1 MSQPPLRKIIHIDMD
16 AFYASVELRDRPDL
30 RGLPMIVA
38 HDHPRSVVTT
48 ATYEA
53 RKFGLRSAMSVAL
66 AKKKCPQV
74 ICIEPDFSKYKAV
87 SQQLHQIFRQYTDL
101 IEPLSL
107 DEAYLDVTQNFKQ
120 LATATEVAEHIR
132 ADIFRET
139 GLTASAGVAPNKFL
153 AKIASDWN
161 KPNGLCVVKPH
172 QVQQF
177 IQQLALEKLPG
188 VGKVTLQKMHALSW
202 YTIADIQVVEE
213 AELIHHFGKFG
224 RQLFLYAQGIDH
236 RKVQHQRE
244 RQQISKEITFE
255 KDYFLN
261 EITEK
266 WQPLIERVWQQLQ
279 QKKMYAR
286 GVQIKLKTSD
296 FKTLQHS
303 RSFAKALH
311 NAEEFKLAV
320 TQLLHEFNVDSTLQ
334 FRLIGVGVFAL
345 EDATEQVQLS
355 LI

>member
-1 MSQPPLRKIIHIDMD
+1 
-16 AFYASVELRDRPDL
+16 
-30 RGLPMIVA
+30 
-38 HDHPRSVVTT
+38 
-48 ATYEA
+48 
-53 RKFGLRSAMSVAL
+53 
-66 AKKKCPQV
+66 
-74 ICIEPDFSKYKAV
+74 
-87 SQQLHQIFRQYTDL
+87 
-101 IEPLSL
+101 
-107 DEAYLDVTQNFKQ
+107 
-120 LATATEVAEHIR
+120 
-132 ADIFRET
+132 
-139 GLTASAGVAPNKFL
+139 
-153 AKIASDWN
+153 
-161 KPNGLCVVKPH
+161 
-172 QVQQF
+172 
-177 IQQLALEKLPG
+177 
-188 VGKVTLQKMHALSW
+188 MHALSW
-202 YTIADIQVVEE
+202 HTIADIQVVEE

-279 QKKMYAR
+279 YKKMYAR

-303 RSFAKALH
+303 RSFAQPLR
-311 NAEEFKLAV
+311 NADEFKLAV
-320 TQLLHEFNVDSTLQ
+320 MQLLQEFNDDSTLQ

-345 EDATEQVQLS
+345 EEASERVQLS

>member
-1 MSQPPLRKIIHIDMD
+1 
-16 AFYASVELRDRPDL
+16 
-30 RGLPMIVA
+30 
-38 HDHPRSVVTT
+38 
-48 ATYEA
+48 
-53 RKFGLRSAMSVAL
+53 
-66 AKKKCPQV
+66 
-74 ICIEPDFSKYKAV
+74 
-87 SQQLHQIFRQYTDL
+87 
-101 IEPLSL
+101 
-107 DEAYLDVTQNFKQ
+107 
-120 LATATEVAEHIR
+120 
-132 ADIFRET
+132 
-139 GLTASAGVAPNKFL
+139 
-153 AKIASDWN
+153 
-161 KPNGLCVVKPH
+161 
-172 QVQQF
+172 
-177 IQQLALEKLPG
+177 
-188 VGKVTLQKMHALSW
+188 MHALSW
-202 YTIADIQVVEE
+202 HTIADIQVVEE

-279 QKKMYAR
+279 HKKMYAR

-303 RSFAKALH
+303 RSFAQPLR
-311 NAEEFKLAV
+311 NADEFKLAV
-320 TQLLHEFNVDSTLQ
+320 MQLLQEFNDDSALQ

-345 EDATEQVQLS
+345 EDASEQVQLS